1 MKLWYSFIKELQ
13 LSSKSWYFY
22 IEIGMAVVLLL
33 ILLFVIPKETDIRRD
48 EYFYAGNLPSDYTD
62 LLYRGIL
69 DEEDEDGEYERVRIE
84 VGGDVFG
91 ADLFVT
97 DTRNIYFV
105 DDREAVVRLAEEDQK
120 VGVEI
125 ILGNDGGIE
134 YRYFLQGYESSKL
147 RNLYMILHNNK
158 VNFKFVDRH
167 MDKQTVRTL
176 EENPV
181 ILNNRE
187 NILPVFLTYNGSLM
201 GLFIIAAYIFLD
213 KQEGIITAYAVTASK
228 VWHYLLSK
236 IGVMMVTTVATGLI
250 IVVPVM
256 GLAANYPLLILLIIV
271 TAFAFS
277 SLGLV
282 ITSYYRNM
290 MQSFGAFF
298 IIILAMVIP
307 NISYF
312 APSWAPGWIKWFPT
326 YHILE
331 GFKELIS
338 RGGDTGYVLLVS
350 GAFFVAG
357 LLLFMF
363 ANYRFKKTL
372 TI

>member
-1 MKLWYSFIKELQ
+1 MKLWNSFVKELQ

-22 IEIGMAVVLLL
+22 IEVGMAVILLL
-33 ILLFVIPKETDIRRD
+33 ILLFVVPKETDSRTD
-48 EYFYAGNLPSDYTD
+48 EYLYAGDLPSDYID
-62 LLYRGIL
+62 LIYRGIL
-69 DEEDEDGEYERVRIE
+69 DEEDEDNEYERVEIE

-105 DDREAVVRLAEEDQK
+105 DDLEAVVRLAEEDK
-120 VGVEI
+120 EIGVDI
-125 ILGNDGGIE
+125 ILRSDGGLD
-134 YRYFLQGYESSKL
+134 YRYYLQGYESTRL
-147 RNLYMILHNNK
+147 QNLYMILHNNK

-167 MDKQTVRTL
+167 MDRQTVRNI

-187 NILPVFLTYNGSLM
+187 NIVPVFLTYNGSMM
-201 GLFIIAAYIFLD
+201 GLFIMAAYIFLD

-228 VWHYLLSK
+228 VWHYLMSK
-236 IGVMMVTTVATGLI
+236 IGVMMVTTMATSLI

-256 GLAANYPLLILLIIV
+256 GLTVNYPLLILLVLV

-282 ITSYYRNM
+282 LTTYYRDM
-290 MQSFGAFF
+290 MQSFGVFY
-298 IIILAMVIP
+298 IIVVAMIIP

-312 APSWAPGWIKWFPT
+312 APSWEPGWIKWFPT
-326 YHILE
+326 YHLLE
-331 GFKELIS
+331 GFKEVIS
-338 RGGDTGYVLLVS
+338 RGGDTGYVLGVS
-350 GAFFVAG
+350 AGFFAAG
-357 LLLFMF
+357 LLLFVF